1 MRIYRARFSCQK
13 LWKRLLDP
21 KRANVH
27 LLPFRF
33 GKEAKFSRPNCGG
46 RCFLWSRAETTRFVL
61 LAQTMPSLGAIS
73 SRGASTYANIDTD
86 ECVLV
91 SRRLVKSS
99 NNYRTG
105 RVKCSPR
112 EYPGYPFVSSS
123 SSILPE
129 SSSFFGISHLV
140 PLLLFS
146 FFRIIWL

>member
-112 EYPGYPFVSSS
+112 EYPIP
-123 SSILPE
+123 
-129 SSSFFGISHLV
+129 SFLHPRPSF
-140 PLLLFS
+140 PNRALFS
-146 FFRIIWL
+146 EFRTSSLFFFFLSFI